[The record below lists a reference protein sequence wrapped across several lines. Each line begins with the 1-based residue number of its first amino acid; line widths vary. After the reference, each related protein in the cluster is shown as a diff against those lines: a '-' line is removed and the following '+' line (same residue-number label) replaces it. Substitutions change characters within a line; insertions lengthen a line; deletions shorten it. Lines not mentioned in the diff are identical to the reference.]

1 MPADDTAW
9 SVDQWVVT
17 CLLAKHL
24 NIFLLLYYL
33 WLVSQMGMFKE
44 AQFADP
50 TYMNKKDLNPLIADH
65 TFSSNASDI
74 NCLTF

>member
-1 MPADDTAW
+1 
-9 SVDQWVVT
+9 
-17 CLLAKHL
+17 
-24 NIFLLLYYL
+24 
-33 WLVSQMGMFKE
+33 MGMFKE

-50 TYMNKKDLNPLIADH
+50 TYMNKKDPNPLIADH